1 MKKLWKA
8 VKPYCTWKML
18 PIALTLWIFTNAIWY
33 ALAVIPHVPLWLRSI
48 AIGYLAF
55 IYLPFS
61 AEKIVIIVFA
71 PIIYRWI
78 YKEDFKGGFG
88 EDERQS
94 KRVEKP

>member
-1 MKKLWKA
+1 MIKKIWCK

-18 PIALTLWIFTNAIWY
+18 PIALTLWVLTNGVWY
-33 ALAVIPHVPLWLRSI
+33 ALAVIPQTPLWLRGI

-61 AEKIVIIVFA
+61 AEKIVIIVLA

-78 YKEDFKGGFG
+78 YKEDFIKG
-88 EDERQS
+88 EL
-94 KRVEKP
+94 K

>member
-1 MKKLWKA
+1 
-8 VKPYCTWKML
+8 ML